1 MLQYKKYIVL
11 LTVTI
16 LFIVQS
22 CRTVTQVK
30 EIPIETIKTEYKDKV
45 IQDSIYFRDSILIL
59 QKGDTIYSTQVKY
72 RYVYK
77 NRIDTIIKV
86 DTIPNIVTITNTEVQ
101 NKLYNWQKILIVIG
115 LITTLLLISYIVKYL
130 KDNIKF

>member
-1 MLQYKKYIVL
+1 MLQYKKYIVI
-11 LTVTI
+11 LTVAI

>member
-11 LTVTI
+11 LTVAI

-101 NKLYNWQKILIVIG
+101 NRLYNQQKILIVIG

>member
-11 LTVTI
+11 LTVAI

-22 CRTVTQVK
+22 CRAVTQVK

-115 LITTLLLISYIVKYL
+115 LIATLLLISYIVKYL

>member
-11 LTVTI
+11 LTVAI

-22 CRTVTQVK
+22 CRTITQVK
-30 EIPIETIKTEYKDKV
+30 EVPVEIIKTEYKDKV

-115 LITTLLLISYIVKYL
+115 LITTLLLISYIIKYL
-130 KDNIKF
+130 KNNIKF

>member
-11 LTVTI
+11 LIVAI